1 MTTVEINRSGTDQAS
16 IDIFQTG
23 SFESAV
29 TLRHD
34 LLDSKLNYHFAVTSL
49 SVPLNKAPIFKLTAP
64 QELFRIERRDVG
76 NSVSEDLDLHTPGG
90 NLPANIV
97 PEDVRVFSISPNNKM
112 YDVTSFVK
120 LLSNWTRGF
129 NQYWTLA
136 GFDPT
141 AGGYSDVGN
150 ALPVRTQEDMEDPDI
165 GVYQLI
171 NVRLTADGTLQF
183 VASNIFWNNFVFRF
197 TREGAARL
205 GYYNQIESVNRPAG
219 GAFVVDTTHYYIAK
233 TLAAGAFSNTWL
245 GVDAGF
251 VGDIL
256 LGNMLQEAIISS
268 DHPLYQSVD
277 QRIKC
282 TVEWH
287 GPSANNVAIID
298 EKETIDRSIAEA
310 YFESKLENMIRFDQ
324 EGIFENMTMQSA
336 MYAGQTNFIRKS
348 DANFQWNKLSTAYEL
363 KFFRFQVYIWYRV
376 WNDATQRW
384 KLSKDKLIVPDQQY
398 WELSVRFVSDS

>member
-1 MTTVEINRSGTDQAS
+1 MTTVSINRSGTDQAS

-64 QELFRIERRDVG
+64 VELFRIERRDVG
-76 NSVSEDLDLHTPGG
+76 NSVAADLTLHHPGG
-90 NLPANIV
+90 NLPVDIV
-97 PEDVRVFSISPNNKM
+97 PAAVRVFTIRPDTRM

-120 LLSNWTRGF
+120 LISNWTRGF
-129 NQYWTLA
+129 EQYWTLA

-141 AGGYSDVGN
+141 AGGYSDDGI
-150 ALPVRTQEDMEDPDI
+150 ALPQLTYAQMEIYNPYDF
-165 GVYQLI
+165 I
-171 NVRLTADGTLQF
+171 NIRLTADGTLQF
-183 VASNIFWNNFVFRF
+183 VGSDIFWNNFVFRF

-205 GYYNQIESVNRPAG
+205 GFYKQIQSVNRPAG
-219 GAFVVDTTHYYIAK
+219 GAFAEVTTHYFIAK
-233 TLAAGAFSNTWL
+233 TLDAGALTNTWL
-245 GVDAGF
+245 GVGA
-251 VGDIL
+251 VAGDIL
-256 LGNMLQEAIISS
+256 AGNMLQETLISS

-310 YFESKLENMIRFDQ
+310 YFESKLENMIRFD
-324 EGIFENMTMQSA
+324 EAGIFENMTMQSA

-384 KLSKDKLIVPDQQY
+384 NLTKDKLIVPDQQY

>member
-1 MTTVEINRSGTDQAS
+1 MTTVSINRSGTDQAS

-64 QELFRIERRDVG
+64 VELFRIERRDVG
-76 NSVSEDLDLHTPGG
+76 NSVAADLTLHHPGDPG
-90 NLPANIV
+90 TVVPAA
-97 PEDVRVFSISPNNKM
+97 VRVFTIRPDTRM

-120 LLSNWTRGF
+120 LISNWTRGF
-129 NQYWTLA
+129 EQYWTLA

-141 AGGYSDVGN
+141 AGGYSDDGI
-150 ALPVRTQEDMEDPDI
+150 ALPQLTYAQMEIYNPYDF
-165 GVYQLI
+165 I
-171 NVRLTADGTLQF
+171 NIRLTADGTLQF
-183 VASNIFWNNFVFRF
+183 VGSDIFWNNFVFRF

-205 GYYNQIESVNRPAG
+205 GFYNQIQSVNRPAG
-219 GAFVVDTTHYYIAK
+219 VAFPAGATHYFIAK
-233 TLAAGAFSNTWL
+233 TLDAGALTNTWL
-245 GVDAGF
+245 GVGDVA
-251 VGDIL
+251 GDIL
-256 LGNMLQEAIISS
+256 AGNMLQETLISS

-310 YFESKLENMIRFDQ
+310 YFESKLENMIRFD
-324 EGIFENMTMQSA
+324 EAGIFENMTMQSA

-384 KLSKDKLIVPDQQY
+384 NLTKDKLIVPDQQY

>member
-29 TLRHD
+29 TLKHD

-49 SVPLNKAPIFKLTAP
+49 SVPLNKAPIFKLVAP
-64 QELFRIERRDVG
+64 VELFRIERRDVG
-76 NSVSEDLDLHTPGG
+76 ESVFTDLTLHIPGNVG
-90 NLPANIV
+90 AVVPAG
-97 PEDVRVFSISPNNKM
+97 VRVFSITPTNKM
-112 YDVTSFVK
+112 YDVSSFVK
-120 LLSNWTRGF
+120 LISNWARGF
-129 NQYWTLA
+129 NQFWTTQ
-136 GFDPT
+136 GFNPN
-141 AGGYSDVGN
+141 AGGYSGAGN
-150 ALPVRTQEDMEDPDI
+150 ELPDIADMEAN
-165 GVYQLI
+165 GVYNLI

-183 VASNIFWNNFVFRF
+183 VGDDIFWNNFVFRF

-205 GYYNQIESVNRPAG
+205 GFYKQITAVVRQAG
-219 GAFVVDTTHYYIAK
+219 FAFGEDTTHYFIAK
-233 TLAAGAFSNTWL
+233 TLVGGVFTNTWL
-245 GVDAGF
+245 GDAAGV

-256 LGNMLQEAIISS
+256 AGDMVQEALISS

-298 EKETIDRSIAEA
+298 ENETIDRSIAEA
-310 YFESKLENMIRFDQ
+310 YFESKLENMIRFD
-324 EGIFENMTMQSA
+324 EKGVLENMTMQSA

-384 KLSKDKLIVPDQQY
+384 QLSKDKLIVPDQQY

>member
-49 SVPLNKAPIFKLTAP
+49 SVQLNKAPIFKLTAP
-64 QELFRIERRDVG
+64 VELFRIERRDVG
-76 NSVSEDLDLHTPGG
+76 NSVAADLTLHHPGDPG
-90 NLPANIV
+90 TVVPAA
-97 PEDVRVFSISPNNKM
+97 VRVFTIGPDTRM

-120 LLSNWTRGF
+120 LISNWTRGF
-129 NQYWTLA
+129 EQYWTLA

-141 AGGYSDVGN
+141 AGSYGDGGI
-150 ALPVRTQEDMEDPDI
+150 ALPQLTYAQMEIYKPYDF
-165 GVYQLI
+165 I
-171 NVRLTADGTLQF
+171 NIRLTADGTLQF
-183 VASNIFWNNFVFRF
+183 VGSDIFWNNFVFRF

-205 GYYNQIESVNRPAG
+205 GFYKQIQSVNRPAG
-219 GAFVVDTTHYYIAK
+219 VAFPAGATHYFIAK
-233 TLAAGAFSNTWL
+233 TLDAGALTNTWL
-245 GVDAGF
+245 GVGDVA
-251 VGDIL
+251 GDIL
-256 LGNMLQEAIISS
+256 AGNMLQETLISS

-310 YFESKLENMIRFDQ
+310 YFESKLENMIRFD
-324 EGIFENMTMQSA
+324 EAGIFENMTMQSA

-376 WNDATQRW
+376 WDDATQRW
-384 KLSKDKLIVPDQQY
+384 KLTKDKLIVPDQQY

>member
-49 SVPLNKAPIFKLTAP
+49 SVPLNKAPIFKLNAP
-64 QELFRIERRDVG
+64 VELFRIERRDVG
-76 NSVSEDLDLHTPGG
+76 NSVADDLTLHIPGG
-90 NLPANIV
+90 NLPGDIV
-97 PEDVRVFSISPNNKM
+97 PANVREFSISPNNKM

-120 LLSNWTRGF
+120 LLANWTRGF
-129 NQYWTLA
+129 NQYWTLV
-136 GFDPT
+136 GFNPQG
-141 AGGYSDVGN
+141 GGYSNTAN
-150 ALPVRTQEDMEDPDI
+150 ALDAITYEEMSEL
-165 GVYQLI
+165 GAYQLI

-183 VASNIFWNNFVFRF
+183 VASDIFWNNFVFRF

-205 GYYNQIESVNRPAG
+205 GFYNQIESVNRPVGQHFA
-219 GAFVVDTTHYYIAK
+219 VDTTHYFIAK
-233 TLAAGAFSNTWL
+233 TLAAGVFTNAWL

-256 LGNMLQEAIISS
+256 AGDMLQEAIISS

-287 GPSANNVAIID
+287 GPSANNVAILD
-298 EKETIDRSIAEA
+298 ETETIDRSIAEA
-310 YFESKLENMIRFDQ
+310 YFESKLENMIRFDE
-324 EGIFENMTMQSA
+324 EGVFENMTMQSK

-363 KFFRFQVYIWYRV
+363 KFFRFQIYIWYRV
-376 WNDATQRW
+376 WNDATQTW
-384 KLSKDKLIVPDQQY
+384 QLSKDKLIVPDQQY

>member
-1 MTTVEINRSGTDQAS
+1 MTTVSINRSGTDQAS

-64 QELFRIERRDVG
+64 VELFRIERRDVG
-76 NSVSEDLDLHTPGG
+76 NSVAADLTLHHPGNVG
-90 NLPANIV
+90 DIV
-97 PEDVRVFSISPNNKM
+97 PAAVRVFTIRPDTRM

-120 LLSNWTRGF
+120 LISNWTRGF
-129 NQYWTLA
+129 EQYWTLA

-141 AGGYSDVGN
+141 AGGYSDDGI
-150 ALPVRTQEDMEDPDI
+150 ALP
-165 GVYQLI
+165 QLTYAQMAIYNPYDFI
-171 NVRLTADGTLQF
+171 NIRLTADGTLQF
-183 VASNIFWNNFVFRF
+183 VGSDIFWNNFVFRF

-205 GYYNQIESVNRPAG
+205 GFYKQIQSVNRPAG
-219 GAFVVDTTHYYIAK
+219 GAFAEVTTHYFIAK
-233 TLAAGAFSNTWL
+233 TLDAGALTNTWL
-245 GVDAGF
+245 GVGDVA
-251 VGDIL
+251 GDIL
-256 LGNMLQEAIISS
+256 AGNMLQETLISS

-310 YFESKLENMIRFDQ
+310 YFESKLENMIRFD
-324 EGIFENMTMQSA
+324 EAGIFENMTMQSA

-384 KLSKDKLIVPDQQY
+384 NLTKDKLIVPDQQY

>member
-29 TLRHD
+29 TLKHD

-64 QELFRIERRDVG
+64 VELFRLERRDVG
-76 NSVSEDLDLHTPGG
+76 NSVADDLTLHIPGDA
-90 NLPANIV
+90 ANIV
-97 PEDVRVFSISPNNKM
+97 PAYIREFSINPNNKM

-120 LLSNWTRGF
+120 LISNWTRGF
-129 NQYWTLA
+129 NQYWTLQ
-136 GFDPT
+136 GFNPT
-141 AGGYSDVGN
+141 AAGYSGAGN
-150 ALPVRTQEDMEDPDI
+150 ALAQRTQAQMDNPDI
-165 GVYQLI
+165 GAYQLI

-183 VASNIFWNNFVFRF
+183 VGSDIFWNNFVFRF

-205 GYYNQIESVNRPAG
+205 GYYNQIESVNRPG
-219 GAFVVDTTHYYIAK
+219 GVAFQEDTTHYFIAK
-233 TLAAGAFSNTWL
+233 TMEGGLSTNTWL
-245 GVDAGF
+245 GVGGV

-256 LGNMLQEAIISS
+256 AANMLQEVIISS

-287 GPSANNVAIID
+287 GPSANNVAILD
-298 EKETIDRSIAEA
+298 EKETIDRSSAEA
-310 YFESKLENMIRFDQ
+310 YFESKLENMIRFDE
-324 EGIFENMTMQSA
+324 EGVYENMTMQSA

-384 KLSKDKLIVPDQQY
+384 QLTKDKLIVPDQQY